1 MNFEEMSI
9 GSPTLRAIKD
19 LRYEKPTE
27 IQTRIIP
34 LAMRGEDVVG
44 QSATG
49 SGKTAAFAVPMLERI
64 KPRDGLQALVLAPT
78 RELALQIAETFKELG
93 KYRDVFALPVYGGSS
108 FRAQADAL
116 PRAEI
121 VVGTP
126 GRVLDHLR
134 RGTMKLGRVK
144 ILVLDEADRML
155 DMGFIDD
162 VEAII
167 RSVPRERQTMLFGA
181 TVPREVLNLSRRY
194 MRNPKYVGVESE
206 ESRPRIEHSC
216 IEVAQEHK
224 FQLLLALLERENPFS
239 AIVFCNTQKMTGALA
254 RRMSSYRFEAGAI
267 HGGLSQSQR
276 ERAMRNFRNGK
287 PSVLVATDVASRGLD
302 IDGVSHVINYDVPN
316 NPENYVHRTGRT
328 ARAGRAGVA
337 FSLLSPRDHDNMRR
351 VEQYYQPL
359 ERYELDDFNPERYP
373 AMDFREGFRE
383 RRNSGRRDFR
393 GRRWR
398 R

>member
-1 MNFEEMSI
+1 MNFEEMNI
-9 GSPTLRAIKD
+9 GSPTLRAVRE
-19 LRYEKPTE
+19 LGYEKPTE
-27 IQTRIIP
+27 VQARVIP
-34 LAMRGEDVVG
+34 LAMRGEDVVA

-64 KPRDGLQALVLAPT
+64 KPREGLQALVLAPT
-78 RELALQIAETFKELG
+78 RELALQIAEMFKELG
-93 KYRDVFALPVYGGSS
+93 RYSSVFALPVYGGAS
-108 FRAQADAL
+108 FGAQANAL

-121 VVGTP
+121 AVGTP

-144 ILVLDEADRML
+144 ILVLDEVDRML

-167 RSVPRERQTMLFGA
+167 RHVPRERQTMLFSA

-194 MRNPKYVGVESE
+194 MRSSNYVAVESK
-206 ESRPRIEHSC
+206 ESKPRIEHGY

-224 FQLLLALLERENPFS
+224 FQMLLALLERENPFS
-239 AIVFCNTQKMTGALA
+239 AIVFCNTQKMAGALA
-254 RRMSSYRFEAGAI
+254 RRMSRCRFEAGAI

-276 ERAMRNFRNGK
+276 ERAMRNFREGRL
-287 PSVLVATDVASRGLD
+287 SILVATDVASRGLD

-316 NPENYVHRTGRT
+316 NPEDYLHRTGRT

-337 FSLLSPRDHDNMRR
+337 LSLLSPRDHDNMRR

-359 ERYELDDFNPERYP
+359 ERHEFNDFTPEKYP
-373 AMDFREGFRE
+373 AMDFGEE
-383 RRNSGRRDFR
+383 RRNFRRRNFR
-393 GRRWR
+393 QRRWR
-398 R
+398 

>member
-1 MNFEEMSI
+1 MNFEGMNI
-9 GSPTLRAIKD
+9 CSPTLRAIKD
-19 LRYEKPTE
+19 LGYEKPME
-27 IQTRIIP
+27 IQAYVIP

-44 QSATG
+44 HSATG
-49 SGKTAAFAVPMLERI
+49 SGKTAAFGIPMLERV
-64 KPRDGLQALVLAPT
+64 KPREGLQALILAPT
-78 RELALQIAETFKELG
+78 RELALQITDMLKELG
-93 KYRDVFALPVYGGSS
+93 KYSDVFALPVYGGAS
-108 FRAQADAL
+108 FSAQVHAL

-181 TVPREVLNLSRRY
+181 TVPREVLNLSKRY
-194 MRNPKYVGVESE
+194 MRSPNYIAVESK
-206 ESRPRIEHSC
+206 ESKPRIEHSY

-239 AIVFCNTQKMTGALA
+239 AIIFCNTQKMAGALA
-254 RRMSSYRFEAGAI
+254 RRMNKYRFEARAI

-276 ERAMRNFRNGK
+276 ERAMRNFRNGEF
-287 PSVLVATDVASRGLD
+287 SVLVATDVASRGLD
-302 IDGVSHVINYDVPN
+302 IDGVSHIINYDVPN
-316 NPENYVHRTGRT
+316 NPEDYVHRTGRT
-328 ARAGRAGVA
+328 ARAGRAGIA

-359 ERYELDDFNPERYP
+359 KRYEFNDFKPEKYP
-373 AMDFREGFRE
+373 AMDFREEFRE
-383 RRNSGRRDFR
+383 RRNFR
-393 GRRWR
+393 QQHWR
-398 R
+398 

>member
-1 MNFEEMSI
+1 MNI
-9 GSPTLRAIKD
+9 GSPTLRAIND

-27 IQTRIIP
+27 IQSSVIP

-64 KPRDGLQALVLAPT
+64 TPREGLQALVLAPT
-78 RELALQIAETFKELG
+78 RELALQIADMFKELG
-93 KYRDVFALPVYGGSS
+93 KYRNVFALPVYGGAS
-108 FRAQADAL
+108 FRVQVEAL

-144 ILVLDEADRML
+144 MLVLDEADRML

-181 TVPREVLNLSRRY
+181 TASREVLNLSRRY
-194 MRNPKYVGVESE
+194 MRNPKHIGVVSE
-206 ESRPRIEHSC
+206 ESRPRIEHSY

-224 FQLLLALLERENPFS
+224 FQMLLALLERENPFS
-239 AIVFCNTQKMTGALA
+239 AIVFCNTQRMAGALA
-254 RRMSSYRFEAGAI
+254 QRLGRCRFEAGAI

-302 IDGVSHVINYDVPN
+302 IDGVSHVINYDLPN
-316 NPENYVHRTGRT
+316 NPEDYVHRTGRT

-359 ERYELDDFNPERYP
+359 DRYELDDFNPERYP
-373 AMDFREGFRE
+373 AMDFREGFRA
-383 RRNSGRRDFR
+383 RRNFGRRNYR

-398 R
+398 